1 MMSDLEIILC
11 FVEIVFGDVLMKLY
25 FEILK
30 KSLNEKLVVKIC
42 GRLNFDNLR
51 FFNLWRNSIE
61 ISVEIYIDVK

>member
-11 FVEIVFGDVLMKLY
+11 FAEIVFGDVLMKLY

-42 GRLNFDNLR
+42 GRLNINNLR
-51 FFNLWRNSIE
+51 FFNLWRNSVE